1 MERSTSWLVL
11 AIVFAVAG
19 LFLVSTIRKYIV
31 DAKNAQG

>member
-1 MERSTSWLVL
+1 MKISISWLVL

-19 LFLVSTIRKYIV
+19 LFLVSTVRKYLV